1 MIFAI
6 VQIAS
11 LKAVIRKALLIIC
24 SANLFFFL
32 THPFSRKQ
40 DGLRKLKMTF
50 SAINVKRPHEN
61 AGSMAK
67 FLVMV

>member
-6 VQIAS
+6 VQS
-11 LKAVIRKALLIIC
+11 GNPNPVSC
-24 SANLFFFL
+24 
-32 THPFSRKQ
+32 KQ
-40 DGLRKLKMTF
+40 DGLRSSKTAF
-50 SAINVKRPHEN
+50 SAISIKKSHEN

>member
-6 VQIAS
+6 VQS
-11 LKAVIRKALLIIC
+11 GNPNPV
-24 SANLFFFL
+24 
-32 THPFSRKQ
+32 SRKQ
-40 DGLRKLKMTF
+40 DGLRKLNMTF